1 MPHDCWSKSREIMRR
16 TGILL
21 GLEVHDVVSEM
32 CREWGTM
39 NADEFYKYMKGL
51 SDDQLGA
58 FAESARRRL
67 KRKEVV
73 EKTAYH
79 ENMVLAYG

>member
-21 GLEVHDVVSEM
+21 GLEAHDVVSEM
-32 CREWGTM
+32 CREWGTA
-39 NADEFYKYMKGL
+39 NADEFYKYMNGL
-51 SDDQLGA
+51 SDDQLRA
-58 FAESARRRL
+58 FVESARRRL

-73 EKTAYH
+73 EKTAYRQDV
-79 ENMVLAYG
+79 VLAYG